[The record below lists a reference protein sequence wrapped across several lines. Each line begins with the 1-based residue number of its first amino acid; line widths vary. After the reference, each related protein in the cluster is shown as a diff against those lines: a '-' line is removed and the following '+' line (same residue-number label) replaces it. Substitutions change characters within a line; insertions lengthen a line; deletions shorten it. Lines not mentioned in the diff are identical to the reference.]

1 MKHFA
6 RSPDIAKCQLFFPPA
21 SQEWEDK
28 SRKCEDFGSASL
40 DWGQNF
46 ILAVPG
52 HGTSGPDGGLGARQ

>member
-6 RSPDIAKCQLFFPPA
+6 LSPDIAKCQLCVPSA

-28 SRKCEDFGSASL
+28 SRKCGDLGSASL
-40 DWGQNF
+40 DWGRNF

-52 HGTSGPDGGLGARQ
+52 HGASGPYGGLVARR